1 MKKIM
6 ILILVLFLSG
16 CAPYKFQKGQPPYDK
31 GYVASRE
38 GYTIVDYTIGRD
50 NTVAQNVAL
59 AKERFKR
66 RRRVVEDYYKKMGA
80 IENRFKQ
87 AVIDYPVMFFKLA
100 LGVFKMPGIAIKDYR
115 YNHNP
120 KYRERIDKLEEE
132 KEIQEQA
139 RIKKLKDALNNYIQ
153 KDLEKEPPVIQA
165 KEEVSSKMPVEK
177 AQEVALIEKPKEIEN
192 NAVVITETKDAQV
205 LQEEIKKQEIEEKTI
220 PQEKIP
226 LEKIEPKKEK
236 LEEKIP
242 GVTKKQER
250 PSQIKAVIVA
260 RPQKGFSP
268 LTVHFFGNKSHSSAG
283 RIVAY
288 AWDFGDGDTSSKEN
302 PINKYYSV
310 SFEPKEFTVTLTVQD
325 SKGNK
330 ATSSVVIE
338 VLNK

>member
-1 MKKIM
+1 MKKIA

-38 GYTIVDYTIGRD
+38 GYTIVDYTIGKD

-59 AKERFKR
+59 AKERFRR

-115 YNHNP
+115 YNHSP

-132 KEIQEQA
+132 KETQEQA

-153 KDLEKEPPVIQA
+153 KDLAKEPPVIQV
-165 KEEVSSKMPVEK
+165 KEEVRVVTE
-177 AQEVALIEKPKEIEN
+177 IKE
-192 NAVVITETKDAQV
+192 AQV
-205 LQEEIKKQEIEEKTI
+205 AQEEIKKQGVEEKI
-220 PQEKIP
+220 IVQEKIP
-226 LEKIEPKKEK
+226 AVVEERQAEIPTQAPVLEKIEPKKEK
-236 LEEKIP
+236 LEKKISELIKEQEK
-242 GVTKKQER
+242 

-260 RPQKGFSP
+260 RPTKGFSP
-268 LTVHFFGNKSHSSAG
+268 LAVHFFGNKSHSKAG

-302 PINKYYSV
+302 PVNKYYSA
-310 SFEPKEFTVTLTVQD
+310 SFEPREFTVTLTVWD
-325 SKGNK
+325 NKGNT
-330 ATSSVVIE
+330 ATSSTVIE
-338 VLNK
+338 ALNK

>member
-1 MKKIM
+1 MKKIA

-38 GYTIVDYTIGRD
+38 GYTILDYTIGKD

-59 AKERFKR
+59 AKERFRR

-115 YNHNP
+115 YNHNS

-132 KEIQEQA
+132 KEAREQA

-153 KDLEKEPPVIQA
+153 KDLAKEPPVIQV
-165 KEEVSSKMPVEK
+165 KEEVRVVTE
-177 AQEVALIEKPKEIEN
+177 IKE
-192 NAVVITETKDAQV
+192 AQV
-205 LQEEIKKQEIEEKTI
+205 AQEEIKKQEVEEKTI

-226 LEKIEPKKEK
+226 AVVEERQAEIPTQAPVLEKIEPKKEK
-236 LEEKIP
+236 PEKKIP
-242 GVTKKQER
+242 EVTKKQEK

-260 RPQKGFSP
+260 RPKKGFSP
-268 LTVHFFGNKSHSSAG
+268 LAVHFFGNKSHSSAG

-302 PINKYYSV
+302 PVNKYYSA
-310 SFEPKEFTVTLTVQD
+310 SFEPREFTITLTVWD
-325 SKGNK
+325 NKGNT
-330 ATSSVVIE
+330 ATSSTVIE
-338 VLNK
+338 ALNK